1 MPDYSPSNSRTLGIC
16 WVIYGLIRLL
26 MAVWLVGFNATA
38 TVMFGALLTRVPDPY
53 SLMSTFHLLY
63 LVAIVWSVAAGLLG
77 IVAGLAL
84 IGGKAAGRSL
94 GIIAAFF
101 SVSEIPMGVTI
112 GTYTLVVLLPT
123 RTERVYVNPDSARAA

>member
-16 WVIYGLIRLL
+16 WVIYGVIRLL
-26 MAVWLVGFNATA
+26 AAVWLVGFNATA

-53 SLMSTFHLLY
+53 SLMSAFHLLY

-94 GIIAAFF
+94 GIIAALF

>member
-1 MPDYSPSNSRTLGIC
+1 MPDYSPSNSRNLGIC
-16 WVIYGLIRLL
+16 WVIYGVIRLL
-26 MAVWLVGFNATA
+26 AAVWLVGFNATA

-53 SLMSTFHLLY
+53 SLMSAFHLLY

-94 GIIAAFF
+94 GIIAALF

>member
-1 MPDYSPSNSRTLGIC
+1 MPSNLRTLGIC

-26 MAVWLVGFNATA
+26 VAVWLVGFNATA

-53 SLMSTFHLLY
+53 SLMSAFHLLY
-63 LVAIVWSVAAGLLG
+63 LVAIVWSFAAGLLG

-84 IGGKAAGRSL
+84 IGGRAAGRFL

-101 SVSEIPMGVTI
+101 SVSDIPMGVTI

-123 RTERVYVNPDSARAA
+123 RTEGVYVNPDSARAA

>member
-94 GIIAAFF
+94 GIIAALF

>member
-26 MAVWLVGFNATA
+26 VAVWLVGFNATA

-53 SLMSTFHLLY
+53 SLMSAFHLIY
-63 LVAIVWSVAAGLLG
+63 LVAIMWSIAAGVLG
-77 IVAGLAL
+77 IAAGLAL

-101 SVSEIPMGVTI
+101 SVSEIPLGVTI

-123 RTERVYVNPDSARAA
+123 RTDSVSVNSNSARAA